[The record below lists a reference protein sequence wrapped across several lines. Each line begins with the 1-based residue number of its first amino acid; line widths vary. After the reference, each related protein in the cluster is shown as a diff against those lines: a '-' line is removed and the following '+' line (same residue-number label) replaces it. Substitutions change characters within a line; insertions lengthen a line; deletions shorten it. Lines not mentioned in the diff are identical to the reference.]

1 MKKEKSNPKPFLLRL
16 AVVLFMTFSGFSAF
30 GQNMISGKVLDK
42 TTNEPMIGVTVIV
55 KGTSKGT
62 VTDLDGTFQISA
74 SIGDNLVLSYMG
86 YIEQEVRIT
95 SDRLTITMQEDTQ
108 QLEEVVVIGY
118 GTMQKRDIT
127 GAITSVDAKIIEER
141 NAVNVYDALQ
151 GAAPG
156 VSIVSSSGAP
166 GASTSIQVRGA
177 STFEDGGV
185 TPLFVVDGTIVDD
198 IDNINPTD
206 IKSVE
211 ILKDAASASIYGARS
226 ANGVVIIT
234 TKSGEA
240 GKPTR

>member
-1 MKKEKSNPKPFLLRL
+1 
-16 AVVLFMTFSGFSAF
+16 
-30 GQNMISGKVLDK
+30 
-42 TTNEPMIGVTVIV
+42 
-55 KGTSKGT
+55 
-62 VTDLDGTFQISA
+62 
-74 SIGDNLVLSYMG
+74 
-86 YIEQEVRIT
+86 
-95 SDRLTITMQEDTQ
+95 
-108 QLEEVVVIGY
+108 
-118 GTMQKRDIT
+118 MQKRDIT
-127 GAITSVDAKIIEER
+127 GAITSVDSKIIEER

-156 VSIVSSSGAP
+156 VSITSSSGAP

-240 GKPTR
+240 GKPRVDFRYVQSYSKISNTATGECVREPIKCGSFRSG